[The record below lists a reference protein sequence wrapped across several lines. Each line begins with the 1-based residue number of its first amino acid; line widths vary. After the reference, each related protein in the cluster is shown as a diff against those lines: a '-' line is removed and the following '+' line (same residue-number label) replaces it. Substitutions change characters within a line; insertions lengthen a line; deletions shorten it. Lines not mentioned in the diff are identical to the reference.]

1 MRLVSLLFGALAAIA
16 LVAGLAALVGFLLWS
31 GLLLWS
37 NRDGQS
43 GQAGAGNSGARA
55 GFTEVCDAVL
65 AGSNTIGERL
75 APALVRDYLVSS
87 QFSVMGPFV
96 DQPGEVR
103 LIGEKDKL
111 RCTVRIRAHGSGQS
125 FKELIAGSASIGISS
140 RPINAA
146 EVTTLRAAK
155 AGDFGAEAA
164 LAEHVIALDGIAIIT
179 HPNNPINSM
188 ALADVK
194 RVFLGQ
200 ARDWGQFG
208 GQGPIQLYARDDVSG
223 TFQFFFE
230 HVLGADSAWENNK
243 AQAQRYE
250 SSSHLVESVAND
262 PNAIGFVGMAYLTD
276 AVKRLSIS
284 SGGPAFA
291 PSDENVRAESYPI
304 SRRLFV
310 YVRPQT
316 LRANRFVAGLIGYM
330 KSPAAFARVEELG
343 YVSLRQLAPRADA
356 AKDVTCE
363 QGSAEAVVFV
373 AATAG
378 ARRMASVFRFVPN
391 SNTLDSLARDDLQ
404 RALAPLKAALAQ
416 GAQVRLIGHSDGQG
430 DAEINRRLARERAE
444 TVRAELESRGVLGL
458 QVDSAGEKC
467 PLAENS
473 SEAGRQSNRRVE
485 VWITQPG

>member
-16 LVAGLAALVGFLLWS
+16 LVAGVAALVGFLLWS
-31 GLLLWS
+31 GLLIWS
-37 NRDGQS
+37 NPDGKGS
-43 GQAGAGNSGARA
+43 KAGQRGEGR
-55 GFTEVCDAVL
+55 FTEVCDAVL

-87 QFSVMGPFV
+87 QFSVTGPFV

-103 LIGEKDKL
+103 VIGEKDNL
-111 RCTVRIRAHGSGQS
+111 RCTVRIRSHGSGQS
-125 FKELIAGSASIGISS
+125 FKELIAGSASIGMSS

-146 EVTTLRAAK
+146 EIAALRAAK
-155 AGDFGAEAA
+155 AGDFVAEAA

-179 HPNNPINSM
+179 HPNNPIASL

-200 ARDWGQFG
+200 ARDWGPFG

-230 HVLGADSAWENNK
+230 HVLGADPAWDGIK

-250 SSSHLVESVAND
+250 SSSHLVESVGND
-262 PNAIGFVGMAYLTD
+262 PNAIGFVGVAYLTE

-304 SRRLFV
+304 SRRLFL

-316 LRANRFVAGLIGYM
+316 LRANRFVAALIGYL

-343 YVSLRQLAPRADA
+343 YVSLRPLEPRADA
-356 AKDVTCE
+356 SKEVVCE
-363 QGSAEAVVFV
+363 AGSAEALVFQ

-378 ARRMASVFRFVPN
+378 AKRMASVFRFVPN

-404 RALAPLKAALAQ
+404 RALVPLKAALAQ

-444 TVRAELESRGVLGL
+444 AVRAEMESRGVLGL

-485 VWITQPG
+485 VWITQPS